1 MRKKEPALNI
11 LIRGRLYWKFDTYW
25 RDSLMVKW
33 WMVRAGDSNELI
45 PEWLDKEVVSIGW
58 SKLGN
63 PLTYQTREKLVE
75 KAHTVFTNEKPGT
88 RIQWASQVWKF
99 SRDIKKED
107 KIITYS
113 KESREYLVGTVT
125 NPFSHNPAII
135 SDYYPN
141 VIGVQW
147 DQKRISRDDL
157 SQGAKNTLGGIS
169 TVFRV
174 DSWAQ
179 EFESLMQGQGY
190 TTTTTTQDDND
201 DSADNEVF
209 IQQAMTMLEDAIDK
223 LDAWQMQDLV
233 GGLLEAMG
241 YQVRI
246 SPKGP
251 DGGVDII
258 AHRDAFGFEKPI
270 IKVQVK
276 HRKSA
281 AGSPEIQ
288 QLLGA
293 NPIGASSLFV
303 STGGF
308 TPSAKSVAQQNGVKM
323 LDLTELVELVS
334 EWYENMAVER
344 KALLPLRKV
353 YVPM

>member
-1 MRKKEPALNI
+1 M
-11 LIRGRLYWKFDTYW
+11 T
-25 RDSLMVKW
+25 KW

-45 PEWLDKEVVSIGW
+45 PEWLGENVVSIGW

-63 PLTYQTREKLVE
+63 PLSYQTRDKLVE
-75 KAHTVFTNEKPGT
+75 KAHAVFTNEKPGT

-99 SRDIKKED
+99 SREIQKGD

-113 KESREYLVGTVT
+113 KETREYLIGTVT
-125 NPFSHNPAII
+125 QPFSHNPAII

-147 DQKRISRDDL
+147 EQKRISRDDL

-174 DSWAQ
+174 DGWAQ
-179 EFESLMQGQGY
+179 EFDSLLQGQGY
-190 TTTTTTQDDND
+190 TPVPTTQDEND
-201 DSADNEVF
+201 TGADKEEF

-223 LDAWQMQDLV
+223 IDAWQMQDLV

-276 HRKSA
+276 HRKTSA
-281 AGSPEIQ
+281 GGPEIQ

-308 TPSAKSVAQQNGVKM
+308 TPSAKSVAQQNGVKL

-334 EWYENMAVER
+334 EWYEKMTVAK
-344 KALLPLRKV
+344 KALLPLRRI
-353 YVPM
+353 YIPM